1 MPIVIARIDE
11 RLVHGQI
18 ITSWVKH
25 LLISRIVIVDDKI
38 AKDEFMSQVLVLAA
52 PNGITVEILS
62 VHDAGNL
69 LKQTPKENV
78 MILFKNIEFALAL
91 VKNGVEIKDV
101 NIGNMS
107 SAPKRKTI
115 SRNVYMS
122 AEEVAVA
129 KELVELG
136 VNVYLQMLHTDAK
149 LDISKSI

>member
-1 MPIVIARIDE
+1 MPIVLARIDE

-25 LLISRIVIVDDKI
+25 LLINRIIIVDDKI
-38 AKDEFMSQVLVLAA
+38 ARDEFMSQVLVLAA
-52 PNGITVEILS
+52 PNGIHVEIIS
-62 VHDAGNL
+62 VNDAVTT

-78 MILFKNIEFALAL
+78 LILFKNIEYALAL
-91 VKNGVEIKDV
+91 VKAGVDIKDV

-107 SAPKRKTI
+107 SAPKRRTI

-122 AEEVAVA
+122 NEEIAIA
-129 KELVELG
+129 KELADSG

-149 LDISKSI
+149 LDILKSI

>member
-1 MPIVIARIDE
+1 MPITLARIDE

-38 AKDEFMSQVLVLAA
+38 ARDEFMTQVLVLAA

-62 VHDAGNL
+62 VNDAGIM

-91 VKNGVEIKDV
+91 VKSGVEIRDV

-115 SRNVYMS
+115 TKNVYMS
-122 AEEVAVA
+122 PEEIMVA
-129 KELVELG
+129 KELVNLG

-149 LDISKSI
+149 TDISKSI